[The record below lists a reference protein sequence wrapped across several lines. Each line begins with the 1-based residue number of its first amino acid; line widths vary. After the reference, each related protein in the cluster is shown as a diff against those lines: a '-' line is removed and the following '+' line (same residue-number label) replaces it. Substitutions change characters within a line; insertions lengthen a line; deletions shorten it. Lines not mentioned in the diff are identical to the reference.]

1 MTIDGALDMMRQ
13 AMLVVAMV
21 GGPALLAAVIVGVV
35 ISVAQTVTQVNDQ
48 SITFVAKLVFVGSTI
63 LLLGPFILGE
73 MVRYIRQMISS
84 IAGVVQ

>member
-1 MTIDGALDMMRQ
+1 MTIDGALEMMKQ

-63 LLLGPFILGE
+63 LLFGPFILGE